1 MSKIII
7 SDLNFSY
14 KEYYQ
19 PIFNNVNLSI
29 DTNWKLGLIGRNGR
43 GKTTL
48 LRLLHG
54 EIEPDRGKIAKDV
67 ITELFPFPVNMNFRS
82 TLDVVK
88 ENIGMIRTM
97 ENRMEKI
104 LADID
109 GEGSSKDNR
118 MEEYQR
124 ILDDYLDLDGFSIES
139 KIKKELNLM
148 QLPERLLSQD
158 YDFLSG
164 GEKTKLQIIT
174 LFLRKN
180 AYVLLDEPTNH
191 LDLEGKQVLSAYLQ
205 NKSGFLI
212 VSHDRAFIDEV
223 VDHVLSINKA
233 NIALE
238 KGNYSS
244 WKRNKEMLEEYE
256 FRTKVR
262 LEREVE
268 ALENV
273 SIRTRSWAVVAEKE
287 KNPYATHNRGNG
299 TRAAKFMRQ
308 AKTAEQNIQYNLNEK
323 KNLLKNYE
331 VTADLILKKQ
341 DTRASCLVS
350 GYDVSFGYTEDP
362 LFEKV
367 NFHINKGDRVWIR
380 GNNGKGKS
388 TLLKLIGR
396 RILCNRL
403 LFAEGIIMETAYQ
416 EPLWTEGYVNDLIKD
431 AETRSRFLDICHR
444 LDVSYD
450 VLKRPLET
458 FSSGEQKKIDT
469 ARALASPCHLLLLD
483 EPLNFMDIYF
493 REQLENAILKYT
505 PTIVFVEHDEQ
516 FGRNVATSE
525 INL

>member
-7 SDLNFSY
+7 NDLNFSY

-19 PIFNNVNLSI
+19 PIFDNVNLSI
-29 DTNWKLGLIGRNGR
+29 DTSWKLGLIGRNGR

-54 EIEPDRGKIAKDV
+54 EVEPDRGTIVKDV
-67 ITELFPFPVNMNFRS
+67 TTELFPYPMNMNFRI

-88 ENIGMIRTM
+88 ENIGMLKTM
-97 ENRMEKI
+97 ENRMEEI
-104 LADID
+104 LAELD
-109 GEGSSKDNR
+109 GEGSSKEIR

-124 ILDDYLDLDGFSIES
+124 ILANYMELDGFSIES

-148 QLPERLLSQD
+148 QLPERLLSQR
-158 YDFLSG
+158 YDLLSG

-180 AYVLLDEPTNH
+180 AYVLFDEPTNH
-191 LDLEGKQVLSAYLQ
+191 LDLEGKQMLTSYLR

-238 KGNYSS
+238 KGNYAS
-244 WKRNKEMLEEYE
+244 WKQNKVMMEEYE
-256 FRTKVR
+256 QRTRAR
-262 LEREVE
+262 LEREVV

-273 SIRTRSWAVVAEKE
+273 SVRTRSWAAVAEKE
-287 KNPYATHNRGNG
+287 KNPFATNNRGNG
-299 TRAAKFMRQ
+299 SRAAKFMRQ
-308 AKTAEQNIQYNLNEK
+308 AKAAEQNIQENLNEK

-331 VTADLILKKQ
+331 VTADLILKQ
-341 DTRASCLVS
+341 QEARSSSLVS
-350 GYDVSFGYTEDP
+350 GYNVSFGYTEEP
-362 LFEKV
+362 LFEKIT
-367 NFHINKGDRVWIR
+367 FCINKGDRVWIK

-388 TLLKLIGR
+388 TLLQLISR
-396 RILCNRL
+396 RISCNRI
-403 LFAEGIIMETAYQ
+403 LFAEDITMETAFQ

-431 AETRSRFLDICHR
+431 VETENRFLDICHR

-458 FSSGEQKKIDT
+458 FSSGEQKKIDI
-469 ARALASPCHLLLLD
+469 ARALASSCQLLLLD

-493 REQLENAILKYT
+493 REQLEKAILKYT

-516 FGRNVATSE
+516 FGRNVATSV